1 MFYSFNV
8 SMNGFV
14 YLIKIKKLYIV
25 SRESYGFFIL
35 ILNFKIYY
43 ILILFLEFFSKFY

>member
-1 MFYSFNV
+1 MLYSFNA

-14 YLIKIKKLYIV
+14 YSIKIKKLHIV
-25 SRESYGFFIL
+25 SRESYGFSIL

-43 ILILFLEFFSKFY
+43 TPILFLEFLSKFY